1 MPDTTFVAD
10 VRAGLAAAK
19 EAAGDGYVDVLGA
32 DVARQCFE
40 LGEVDEVLAIVAPV
54 LLGDGTLFFHVPG
67 GREASLERVRV
78 ETLPHA
84 VNLWFRPVPA
94 RP

>member
-19 EAAGDGYVDVLGA
+19 EAAGDGYVNVLGA

-40 LGEVDEVLAIVAPV
+40 LGEVEEVLAIVAPV
-54 LLGDGTLFFHVPG
+54 LRGDGTLFFHEPG
-67 GREASLERVRV
+67 GRELSLEAVRV

-84 VNLWFRPVPA
+84 VNLWFRPVSA